1 MTPFLIPDDGIP
13 EEEIFTLI
21 IKICIEANLMDM
33 EPSDYLSVVYVATT
47 VLLVFTLKYL

>member
-13 EEEIFTLI
+13 EEEIFSLI
-21 IKICIEANLMDM
+21 IKICIEANLM

-47 VLLVFTLKYL
+47 VLLVFTFKYL